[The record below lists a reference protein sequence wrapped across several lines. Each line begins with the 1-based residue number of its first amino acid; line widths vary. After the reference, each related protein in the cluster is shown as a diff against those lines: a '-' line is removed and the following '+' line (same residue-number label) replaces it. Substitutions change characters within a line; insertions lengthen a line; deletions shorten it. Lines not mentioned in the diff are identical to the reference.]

1 MTRNATAWIGLS
13 ILVATGAYLSA
24 GQLLGLPISPAP
36 DELARL
42 ASGVALLIVIGGS
55 VFIGHRGQP
64 SLLLKQA
71 LVWIAIFLTLM
82 VIYMYRADL
91 QRLGMRMLADA
102 AINVPALARVT
113 GISSDSQNG
122 VVAVSA
128 SRGGH
133 FALEALI
140 NGTSVRLLADTGAT
154 LVALTHDDALRIGID
169 LDGLRY
175 NVPVQTAN
183 GVVKN
188 ALLHVDEIQL
198 GSINVRKVRALIAKP
213 GQLETSLLGM
223 SFLSRLA
230 SFQISGSQL
239 ILRE

>member
-24 GQLLGLPISPAP
+24 GQLLGLSISPAP

-64 SLLLKQA
+64 SQLLKQA
-71 LVWIAIFLTLM
+71 LVWLAIFLTLM
-82 VIYMYRADL
+82 VVYKYRDDL
-91 QRLGMRMLADA
+91 QRLGMRMLSDA
-102 AINVPALARVT
+102 SISVPALARVA
-113 GISSDSQNG
+113 GISNDNQNG

-128 SRGGH
+128 SSGGH
-133 FALEALI
+133 FAIEALI

-154 LVALTHDDALRIGID
+154 LVALSHDDALRIGID
-169 LDGLRY
+169 MDNLRY

-183 GVVKN
+183 GMVKN
-188 ALLHVDEIQL
+188 AILHLKEIQL
-198 GSINVRKVRALIAKP
+198 GSIRISHVRALIAKP